1 MPGIFGV
8 DEIERAI
15 ISRKVVPVRS
25 IFGMKEKNPAASNEG
40 TPELTPNVTRCT
52 FSHFERL
59 R

>member
-15 ISRKVVPVRS
+15 IPRNVVPVRL
-25 IFGMKEKNPAASNEG
+25 IRGVKEKNPAASNEG
-40 TPELTPNVTRCT
+40 TPELTPNGVRFT